1 MQMRETEQDLMAS
14 RVIQKFNNNSERIL
28 NLLNKQK
35 KPASSKDF
43 LFDSM
48 DRKDRQMQE
57 AKADSNLNVNELIE
71 NPDQLYKRQKIGGLK
86 EQDSNPKANLTAPE

>member
-28 NLLNKQK
+28 NLLHKQK

-48 DRKDRQMQE
+48 DRKDRQMLE
-57 AKADSNLNVNELIE
+57 AKADSNLNVSELIE
-71 NPDQLYKRQKIGGLK
+71 YPDQLYKRQKIGLK
-86 EQDSNPKANLTAPE
+86 ENDSNPKANLSVE